1 MKSQRHARILE
12 LISKYEI
19 ETQEEMMERLQADG
33 FKVTQATVSRDLKE
47 LKLTKTLTARGTY
60 RYSVNSGRYHT
71 GSVKL
76 NNAMADSIV
85 QVDYSFN
92 NVVIKTYPG
101 LAQAVAS
108 AVDALNMNSILGCVA
123 GDDTIIIVTRD
134 TEASAQISQKLLEII
149 KTF

>member
-1 MKSQRHARILE
+1 MCLSTVYKNKLE
-12 LISKYEI
+12 PE
-19 ETQEEMMERLQADG
+19 A
-33 FKVTQATVSRDLKE
+33 V
-47 LKLTKTLTARGTY
+47 
-60 RYSVNSGRYHT
+60 
-71 GSVKL
+71 
-76 NNAMADSIV
+76 ADSIV

>member
-1 MKSQRHARILE
+1 MRRIC
-12 LISKYEI
+12 
-19 ETQEEMMERLQADG
+19 
-33 FKVTQATVSRDLKE
+33 F
-47 LKLTKTLTARGTY
+47 GTY
-60 RYSVNSGRYHT
+60 GKTRNCVRLYPHKIEGEGHFVALLQKGNSRQNT
-71 GSVKL
+71 VKE
-76 NNAMADSIV
+76 NTVTVKPEIPFFKD
-85 QVDYSFN
+85 VDYSFN